1 MSRILKRP
9 MFRKGGEV
17 MEGIMTGIK
26 PRTNYSDGSL
36 DKRVNEYKDIMRA
49 AQGASGG
56 PDGLS
61 QFLIRGGM
69 NLVSGANEGDNV
81 LQTLAGAYQKPT
93 EQLFASLDKKAQ
105 QEKQIGLQS
114 AMLGIKGEQGMEIA
128 RAKARADNRLQKDY
142 SSQRV
147 YDKFVEERTNAKGK
161 LKSFE
166 KPTVDLAYPR
176 GTALYDAYVVRQ
188 LRTTDNENGK
198 KIAANN
204 MGFVPFDSKTG
215 TFDYNAMQ
223 AGAFYFDPKNKVFIE
238 RVPASEKDEGGFYT
252 YDLTTF
258 TRKKLGS

>member
-36 DKRVNEYKDIMRA
+36 DKRVENYKNVLRA

-105 QEKQIGLQS
+105 QEKQIGLQG

-128 RAKARADNRLQKDY
+128 RAKAKNQFLQDLPPQRKKFELIKEFTKESKGFKKDI
-142 SSQRV
+142 
-147 YDKFVEERTNAKGK
+147 NK
-161 LKSFE
+161 LKPEAMADFYAIQAPRLRELKNFQGKNIQVYPHKISGSNIEFKFDDLIPGTIYFRPDQANVMFE
-166 KPTVDLAYPR
+166 RDP
-176 GTALYDAYVVRQ
+176 
-188 LRTTDNENGK
+188 ENQVIIQYNISTGE
-198 KIAANN
+198 KI
-204 MGFVPFDSKTG
+204 KEI
-215 TFDYNAMQ
+215 
-223 AGAFYFDPKNKVFIE
+223 KI
-238 RVPASEKDEGGFYT
+238 GG
-252 YDLTTF
+252 
-258 TRKKLGS
+258 

>member
-1 MSRILKRP
+1 
-9 MFRKGGEV
+9 

-128 RAKARADNRLQKDY
+128 KAKLAMQSKYLKEEPLSRIKSNYMRDY
-142 SSQRV
+142 NKLDQE
-147 YDKFVEERTNAKGK
+147 YLKQPYGDKPIEAMFKENIANFNTYLRPNLDKISNFKGK
-161 LKSFE
+161 NVAYFPNTINESSIKFNKDDMMAGTIYY
-166 KPTVDLAYPR
+166 KPDQQNFMY
-176 GTALYDAYVVRQ
+176 
-188 LRTTDNENGK
+188 
-198 KIAANN
+198 
-204 MGFVPFDSKTG
+204 
-215 TFDYNAMQ
+215 
-223 AGAFYFDPKNKVFIE
+223 E
-238 RVPASEKDEGGFYT
+238 RVIDEDGQSSILIYNIRTGEILKDP
-252 YDLTTF
+252 
-258 TRKKLGS
+258 RKG

>member
-1 MSRILKRP
+1 
-9 MFRKGGEV
+9 

-36 DKRVNEYKDIMRA
+36 DKRVENYKNVLRA
-49 AQGASGG
+49 ASQGASGG

-105 QEKQIGLQS
+105 QEKQIGLQG

-188 LRTTDNENGK
+188 LRTTDNETGK

-204 MGFVPFDSKTG
+204 MGFVPFDPKTG
-215 TFDYNAMQ
+215 NFDYNAMQ
-223 AGAFYFDPKNKVFIE
+223 AGAFYFDPKNKVFVE

>member
-1 MSRILKRP
+1 MSRTLKRP

-26 PRTNYSDGSL
+26 PRQNYQLAG
-36 DKRVNEYKDIMRA
+36 RVEDYKNVLRA
-49 AQGASGG
+49 ATQGASTG
-56 PDGLS
+56 PDALT
-61 QFLIRGGM
+61 QFLLRTGQNLIGGESAGGTK
-69 NLVSGANEGDNV
+69 LQEIVGSTNEPMENYFKD
-81 LQTLAGAYQKPT
+81 LQR
-93 EQLFASLDKKAQ
+93 KAQ
-105 QEKQIGLQS
+105 QEKTIGLQ
-114 AMLGIKGEQGMEIA
+114 AGMLGIKGQQAIDIA
-128 RAKARADNRLQKDY
+128 KSKARADNRLQKDY

-188 LRTTDNENGK
+188 LRTTDNETGK

-204 MGFVPFDSKTG
+204 MGFVPFDPKTG
-215 TFDYNAMQ
+215 NFDYNAMQ

-238 RVPASEKDEGGFYT
+238 RVPESENDEGGFYT

-258 TRKKLGS
+258 TKKKLGS